1 MIVLDF
7 ETHPITPTDPYPMP
21 VGVAL
26 KVNDEPGYYVRG
38 PLKKLREAVMKAT
51 RFAEGKAP
59 IVMHN
64 GVGFDLGVAAKH
76 LALRFDIERI
86 HDTLVLAFLDDPY
99 RRLGLKALAEQ
110 ILGMPP
116 EEQNDLR
123 GWILANVEE
132 ATPKTWGAFIYRAPP
147 ELVEPYAIGD
157 VERTARLFKRGV
169 KAIKSSGMW
178 EAYRREI
185 EATPVL
191 LDNELRGVTVDVE
204 RLMQDAFKFSNRLG
218 DVDDWVRKYLGAR
231 GIELD
236 EDQKLGMA
244 IEAKLKITLPR
255 TKTDK
260 LQTSKDV
267 IATLPD
273 DKLRRALLYRSALA
287 QNVRT
292 FLQPWAHMARDRKGT
307 IATHW
312 NLVGGTGAWG
322 GGTKTG
328 RLSSEPNFQN
338 IPSVEK
344 VDELLARL
352 GKPFSKAFGSWELPR
367 MRSYVVPPHKD
378 AVIIGRDYS
387 QQELRLLAEFERSDI
402 FDLYERFPET
412 DIHRFVGD
420 MIKSVT
426 GIELPRKTIKVL
438 NFCTIYGGGA
448 PAVAAQGGM
457 SIDEATRVRDLY
469 FQAMPSI
476 RDVMNET
483 QAEGRAGG
491 IRTIGGR
498 IYEAQEGFVD
508 GRPRDFAYRLLNYRI
523 QGSAAD
529 QMKECLRQI
538 SRSEALRA
546 GFNLT
551 VHDEL
556 AGWAPKGDAAK
567 RMLRD
572 LDDIMIGTTK
582 TFKLRVPFMTEG
594 YMGPNWA
601 DVKKEK
607 GL

>member
-1 MIVLDF
+1 MIVIDF
-7 ETHPITPTDPYPMP
+7 ETRPITPRDPYPMP

-26 KVNDEPGYYVRG
+26 KINDKPGYYVRG
-38 PLKKLREAVMKAT
+38 PLKQLREAVMKAT
-51 RFAEGKAP
+51 RFAESKAP

-76 LALRFDIERI
+76 LDLRFDIERV

-99 RRLGLKALAEQ
+99 RRLGLKSLAEQ

-116 EEQNDLR
+116 DEQNDLKR
-123 GWILANVEE
+123 WILDNVPE
-132 ATPKTWGAFIYRAPP
+132 ATLKTWGAYIYLAPP

-157 VERTARLFKRGV
+157 VERTAALFKRGV
-169 KAIKSSGMW
+169 KAVKASGMW

-191 LDNELRGVTVDVE
+191 LDNELRGVHVDAAK
-204 RLMQDAFKFSNRLG
+204 LMQDAFTYSERLELVDAWIRRRLG
-218 DVDDWVRKYLGAR
+218 SKLLEIDADQQLGA
-231 GIELD
+231 
-236 EDQKLGMA
+236 A
-244 IEAKLKITLPR
+244 IERKLRLTLPR
-255 TKTDK
+255 TKTGL

-267 IATLPD
+267 LATLPD
-273 DKLRRALLYRSALA
+273 DKLRCMLLYRSALA
-287 QNVRT
+287 QNLRT
-292 FLQPWAHMARDRKGT
+292 FLLPWNEVSKANNGR
-307 IATHW
+307 IFTHW
-312 NLVGGTGAWG
+312 NLVGGTGARG

-338 IPSVEK
+338 IPSVER
-344 VDELLARL
+344 VDDLLAKL
-352 GKPFSKAFGSWELPR
+352 GKPFTAGIDWALPR
-367 MRSYVVPPHKD
+367 MRSYIVPPHKD

-402 FDLYERFPET
+402 FDLYKRFPET
-412 DIHRFVGD
+412 DVHRFVGD

-426 GIELPRKTIKVL
+426 GVELPRKTIKVL

-448 PAVAAQGGM
+448 PAIAEQGDM
-457 SIDEATRVRDLY
+457 TLAEATRARELY
-469 FQAMPSI
+469 FNALPSV
-476 RDVMNET
+476 RDVMQAT
-483 QAEGRAGG
+483 QAEGRNGG

-498 IYEAQEGFVD
+498 IYEAQQGFVD
-508 GRPRDFAYRLLNYRI
+508 GKHRDFSYRLLNYKI

-538 SRSEALRA
+538 SRSASLRER
-546 GFNLT
+546 FSLT
-551 VHDEL
+551 VHDEIV
-556 AGWAPKGDAAK
+556 GWSEKDKARGA
-567 RMLRD
+567 LRE
-572 LDDIMIGTTK
+572 LDGIMIGTTK
-582 TFKLRVPFMTEG
+582 TFKLHVPFLTEG

>member
-7 ETHPITPTDPYPMP
+7 ETKPIEPGNPYPEP

-26 KVNDEPGYYVRG
+26 KVGNAPGYYVRG
-38 PLKKLREAVMKAT
+38 GARKLREAIRAALAQAKPD
-51 RFAEGKAP
+51 AP

-76 LALRFDIERI
+76 LGLRFGIERV

-99 RRLGLKALAEQ
+99 RRLALKQLAHQ

-116 EEQNDLR
+116 EEQNDLK
-123 GWILANVEE
+123 GWILQNVPE
-132 ATPKTWGAFIYRAPP
+132 ATPKGWGAFIFKAPP

-157 VERTARLFKRGV
+157 VERTAKLFKRGV
-169 KAIKSSGMW
+169 KAIKESGMW

-191 LDNELRGVTVDVE
+191 LDNELRGITVDEPKLRADAVFYSR
-204 RLMQDAFKFSNRLG
+204 RLEDVDLWIGHRLG
-218 DVDDWVRKYLGAR
+218 VKGLEVDADQVLGT
-231 GIELD
+231 
-236 EDQKLGMA
+236 A
-244 IEAKLKITLPR
+244 IERKLKIQLPR
-255 TKTDK
+255 TATEK

-267 IATLPD
+267 LATLPD
-273 DKLRRALLYRSALA
+273 DQLRRMLLYRSALA
-287 QNVRT
+287 QNLRT
-292 FLQPWAHMARDRKGT
+292 FLLPWAQMAREHDGR
-307 IATHW
+307 IFTHW
-312 NLVGGTGAWG
+312 NHVGGTGAWG

-338 IPSVEK
+338 IPSVER
-344 VDELLARL
+344 VEDLLARL
-352 GKPFSKAFGSWELPR
+352 GKPLAGFGNWQLPR
-367 MRSYVVPPHKD
+367 MRSYVVPPHRD

-387 QQELRLLAEFERSDI
+387 QQELRLLAEFERSDL
-402 FDLYERFPET
+402 FDLYRQFPET
-412 DIHRFVGD
+412 DIHKFVGD

-426 GIELPRKTIKVL
+426 GIELPRKTIKIL

-448 PAVAAQGGM
+448 PAIAAQGGM
-457 SIDEATRVRDLY
+457 DLNEAARVRALY
-469 FQAMPSI
+469 FNALPSI
-476 RDVMNET
+476 RTTMDET
-483 QAEGRAGG
+483 QAEGRASG

-498 IYEAQEGFVD
+498 IYEAQLGFVD

-538 SRSEALRA
+538 SRRADLRA
-546 GFNLT
+546 CFSLT

-556 AGWAPKGDAAK
+556 TGWAPKSSA
-567 RMLRD
+567 RRILRD
-572 LDDIMIGTTK
+572 LDEIMVGTAK
-582 TFKLRVPFMTEG
+582 TFKLSVPFLTEG

-601 DVKKEK
+601 DVVKEK

>member
-7 ETHPITPTDPYPMP
+7 ETHPITPRDPYPKP
-21 VGVAL
+21 VGVAI
-26 KVNDEPGYYVRG
+26 KTGNDRGYYVRG
-38 PLKKLREAVMKAT
+38 ATEKLYRAIRAAMAKA
-51 RFAEGKAP
+51 KPDAP

-76 LALRFDIERI
+76 LGLRFDIERV

-99 RRLGLKALAEQ
+99 RRLGLKQLAHQ

-116 EEQNDLR
+116 EEQNDLK
-123 GWILANVEE
+123 GWILKNVPE
-132 ATPKTWGAFIYRAPP
+132 ATPKTWGAWIYKAPP

-157 VERTARLFKRGV
+157 VERTAALFKRGV
-169 KAIKSSGMW
+169 KAIKENGMW

-191 LDNELRGVTVDVE
+191 LDNELRGITVDEPKLRADAVFYGR
-204 RLMQDAFKFSNRLG
+204 RLEDVDLWIGHRLG
-218 DVDDWVRKYLGAR
+218 VRGLEVDADQVLGA
-231 GIELD
+231 
-236 EDQKLGMA
+236 A
-244 IEAKLKITLPR
+244 IERKLKIRLPR
-255 TKTDK
+255 TKTNK

-267 IATLPD
+267 LGALPD
-273 DKLRRALLYRSALA
+273 DQLRRMLLYRSALA
-287 QNVRT
+287 QNLRT
-292 FLQPWAHMARDRKGT
+292 FLLPWAQMAREHDGR
-307 IATHW
+307 IFTHW

-338 IPSVEK
+338 IPSVER
-344 VDELLARL
+344 VEDLLTRL
-352 GKPFSKAFGSWELPR
+352 GRPLGGFGGWMLPR
-367 MRSYVVPPHKD
+367 MRSYIIPPHPG

-387 QQELRLLAEFERSDI
+387 QQELRLLAEFERSDL
-402 FDLYERFPET
+402 FDLYRQFPEA
-412 DIHRFVGD
+412 DVHRFVGD

-448 PAVAAQGGM
+448 PAIAAQGGM
-457 SIDEATRVRDLY
+457 TLDEATRARALY
-469 FQAMPSI
+469 FNALPSI
-476 RDVMNET
+476 RETMDET
-483 QAEGRAGG
+483 QAEGRANG

-498 IYEAQEGFVD
+498 IYETQQGFVD
-508 GRPRDFAYRLLNYRI
+508 GRPRDFAYRLLNYKI

-538 SRSEALRA
+538 SRTKRLRER
-546 GFNLT
+546 FSLT

-556 AGWAPKGDAAK
+556 TGWSERENA
-567 RMLRD
+567 RRVLRD
-572 LDDIMIGTTK
+572 LDEIMVGTVK
-582 TFKLRVPFMTEG
+582 TFKLSVPFLTEG